1 MARLVASVDAWQRA
15 HAVGGFPVAVVK
27 KFNEDHATNLSALIA
42 YYAFFSLFPLLLVFV
57 STLGFVLQDNPSL
70 REEVVDTALG
80 RIPVIGAQVRDQV
93 HPLTGS
99 GIGLAVGL
107 IGAVWASLGVTLA
120 FGQAFAEIWD
130 VPRLD
135 RPSGLKARTRGLAVL
150 VILGVTLIVATAL
163 AGVAVGAHLGGG
175 FGAAVER
182 VAAVAISLAGN
193 VVVILAI
200 FALLTPRPRTVRDLL
215 PGVALAAVGVLA
227 LQSAGAWYVKHA
239 IAGAT
244 GTYGT
249 FALVIGLLLW
259 FWIGSNLLLV
269 AAEANVVLRWRLWP
283 RSLTGELEAADRAA
297 LERLAGRA
305 RADSRE
311 RIAVSFG
318 TTHKK
323 RE

>member
-1 MARLVASVDAWQRA
+1 MARLVASFDAWQRA

-27 KFNEDHATNLSALIA
+27 KFNEDRATNLSALIA

-57 STLGFVLQDNPSL
+57 SILGFVLQDNPSL
-70 REEVVDTALG
+70 RADVVDTALG
-80 RIPVIGAQVRDQV
+80 RIPVIGAQLRDQV

-130 VPRLD
+130 VPRLE
-135 RPSGLKARTRGLAVL
+135 RPSGVKARARGLAVL
-150 VILGVTLIVATAL
+150 VILGVTLIVATAV
-163 AGVAVGAHLGGG
+163 AGIAVGAHLGGG

-182 VAAVAISLAGN
+182 VAAVAVSLAGN
-193 VVVILAI
+193 VVVILAV

-259 FWIGSNLLLV
+259 FWVGSNLLLL

-297 LERLAGRA
+297 LRRLAKEA
-305 RADSRE
+305 RWDPSE
-311 RIAVSFG
+311 QIAVNFG
-318 TTHKK
+318 PSDPK

>member
-1 MARLVASVDAWQRA
+1 MARLVASFDAWQRA

-27 KFNEDHATNLSALIA
+27 KFNEDRATNLSALIA

-57 STLGFVLQDNPSL
+57 SILGFVLQDNPSL
-70 REEVVDTALG
+70 REDVVDTALG
-80 RIPVIGAQVRDQV
+80 RLPVIGTQLRDQV

-120 FGQAFAEIWD
+120 FGRAFAQIWD
-130 VPRLD
+130 VPRFE
-135 RPSGLKARTRGLAVL
+135 RPSGVKARLRGLAVL
-150 VILGVTLIVATAL
+150 VILGVTLVAATAAAGL
-163 AGVAVGAHLGGG
+163 ASGSDLGDG
-175 FGAAVER
+175 FGAAAQR
-182 VAAVAISLAGN
+182 VGAIILSLAVN
-193 VVVILAI
+193 VVVFLAT
-200 FALLTPRPRTVRDLL
+200 FALLTPQPRRVRDLL
-215 PGVALAAVGVLA
+215 PGVAVASVGGLV
-227 LQSAGAWYVKHA
+227 LQSLGAWYVKHA

-259 FWIGSNLLLV
+259 FWIGSNLVLL

-283 RSLTGELEAADRAA
+283 RSLIGELEEADRAA

-318 TTHKK
+318 TTHTK